1 MSIYYGKHAVRFYRT
16 DGKSALFAAEVAL
29 DVSGSGFLPAYTRGD
44 NSLVV
49 PTDTMNNFVHAT
61 ALDYSGASLEEFL
74 PLLGRRFLETYR
86 QVEHL
91 RLRGRE
97 LGFGRESPV
106 LFQRL
111 YDDYEVAELTMDRA
125 GIQAHR
131 SGREGLHLVKITG
144 SAFAEFLRDGYTT
157 LPEQRDRPLF
167 IHLNVYWRYATLTE
181 RVASRAV
188 RDLVSATFAGFV
200 SQSIQHLLHEM
211 AERILS
217 RFPAI
222 DEVALEAENR
232 LWDTSRVSE
241 ADPRV
246 KVYCDP
252 RPPYGVIGFTRK
264 RA

>member
-1 MSIYYGKHAVRFYRT
+1 VSTHYGKHAVRFYRT
-16 DGKSALFAAEVAL
+16 DGRTTLFAAEVAL

-44 NSLVV
+44 NSMVV

-61 ALDYSGASLEEFL
+61 ALEYPGASLEEFL
-74 PLLGRRFLETYR
+74 ALLGRRFLETYGH
-86 QVEHL
+86 VEHL
-91 RLRGRE
+91 RLRARE

-111 YDDYEVAELTMDRA
+111 HDDYEVAELVMDRG
-125 GIQAHR
+125 GIREHR
-131 SGREGLHLVKITG
+131 SGREALHLVKITG
-144 SAFAEFLRDGYTT
+144 SSFTEFLRDGYTT
-157 LPEQRDRPLF
+157 LPEARDRPLF
-167 IHLNVYWRYATLTE
+167 IHLNVYWRYATFTE

-188 RDLVSATFAGFV
+188 RDLVGETFAEFV

-211 AERILS
+211 AQRILA

-232 LWDTSRVSE
+232 LWDTSRTSE

-246 KVYCDP
+246 KVYSDP
-252 RPPYGVIGFTRK
+252 RPPFGVVGFTRK